1 MDIHSILM
9 LQCKSQSV
17 LLNIIGVI
25 DIGLE
30 KFCTGVEVIFKDK
43 EKE

>member
-1 MDIHSILM
+1 
-9 LQCKSQSV
+9 
-17 LLNIIGVI
+17 VI

-43 EKE
+43 RKNEETETFLPKSLSTYLVQN